1 MAWADKVK
9 LCVDWREGDRERL
22 AQLRAWLDGECD
34 DVIEVLAGRLIKS
47 NGSQSLMKNA
57 RFTRRLH
64 DVLREWLDGL
74 FEAPF
79 DNGGA
84 EKRRALGQKLA
95 DVDLTFEDVIL
106 LEGMMRQRL
115 FVLAHER
122 FDEHSPELLSTMN
135 ALNRA
140 MTYDRG
146 LIYTGCLDLH
156 DEKLE
161 NTLLDRFLTVTGFSP
176 TLYES
181 LVEAWRWNQNRMGR
195 R

>member
-1 MAWADKVK
+1 MVWADKVK
-9 LCVDWREGDRERL
+9 SCVDWCEGDRERL
-22 AQLRAWLDGECD
+22 AQLRAWLDAECD
-34 DVIEVLAGRLIKS
+34 DVIEDLAERLIKS
-47 NGSQSLMKNA
+47 NGAQSLMKNA

-79 DNGGA
+79 ENGGA

-115 FVLAHER
+115 FALAQAR
-122 FDEHSPELLSTMN
+122 FDEHSLELLSAIH
-135 ALNRA
+135 ALNKA

-146 LIYTGCLDLH
+146 LVYSGCLDLH
-156 DEKLE
+156 DEELE

-181 LVEAWRWNQNRMGR
+181 LVEAWRWNQNRIGR